1 MRLAIFGM
9 SYLTALVISNCLHA
23 EEVDPRFPSWIER
36 AVASTAAIENADSA
50 SYANYQITYPLSRA
64 GDAARALESAMKVTK
79 TQLKLYALKAAA
91 EAAHNSGDTK
101 LCREIVAAGS
111 SVDADQDYSFLQGA
125 FLDLCFAAGLPE
137 EALLYAERNYDP
149 RMGPN
154 AYLNVVTHYCSTGN
168 RQAAE
173 QIVEEKQLGD
183 QGYLAMMRGFAAA
196 NQLDEAEEI
205 GRMIKDP
212 AILDQAHTLLATSLM
227 RNGDMD
233 AAKKEMALIKDPSRI
248 QGYIPE
254 LTRERSRDLTLDELS
269 TEFKDSTDRNI
280 KSALLPRLVQELI
293 KVNAFDEAS
302 QGIDE
307 AVTAIEAAPQPE
319 ATSKF
324 GTYGDIAAI
333 ANVRYLH
340 LPIADAL
347 IEKNQRDAAAE
358 QYKKASEALDMLPP
372 EAAIVKSIGERHR
385 ILTLVKLDRID
396 DAIEV
401 VEHLPKTGMNAK
413 IATPIAVQLIK
424 NGETDKALA
433 FMESIPPMPI
443 DNSERGEIAAALFDA
458 HGVDRCLDYMASLDE
473 SEGAARAWQQLARVF
488 AEQKRFDDLEKLYA
502 AIDSK
507 FGKAH
512 VAIEVATRLQYPE
525 TKP

>member
-1 MRLAIFGM
+1 
-9 SYLTALVISNCLHA
+9 
-23 EEVDPRFPSWIER
+23 
-36 AVASTAAIENADSA
+36 
-50 SYANYQITYPLSRA
+50 
-64 GDAARALESAMKVTK
+64 
-79 TQLKLYALKAAA
+79 
-91 EAAHNSGDTK
+91 
-101 LCREIVAAGS
+101 
-111 SVDADQDYSFLQGA
+111 
-125 FLDLCFAAGLPE
+125 
-137 EALLYAERNYDP
+137 
-149 RMGPN
+149 
-154 AYLNVVTHYCSTGN
+154 
-168 RQAAE
+168 
-173 QIVEEKQLGD
+173 
-183 QGYLAMMRGFAAA
+183 
-196 NQLDEAEEI
+196 
-205 GRMIKDP
+205 
-212 AILDQAHTLLATSLM
+212 
-227 RNGDMD
+227 
-233 AAKKEMALIKDPSRI
+233 
-248 QGYIPE
+248 
-254 LTRERSRDLTLDELS
+254 
-269 TEFKDSTDRNI
+269 
-280 KSALLPRLVQELI
+280 VQELI